1 MTDTAVHKTHGHGP
15 HNLISWPAVLAGAIV
30 AAAVGAM
37 LNLLG
42 IALGAASFN
51 PYELDSGDA
60 TGFTAAAG
68 MWMALANSVALF
80 VGGAVASR
88 AAKHPDHHRGGL
100 HGVSVWAV
108 AFLLALVITASGV
121 AGGAAAIAGG
131 EASEPSTRELVITDG
146 TIGPNGA
153 VEGQVI
159 VPPQA
164 REIADDTADATATL
178 ALWGFLT
185 MLLGAIAAVLG
196 GMYGTRNHR
205 WMTKAG
211 LGGDSRHHDRDH
223 DRVVDPTPTAEPH
236 RVYPTPRT

>member
-1 MTDTAVHKTHGHGP
+1 MTDTTIHPTHRHHP
-15 HNLISWPAVLAGAIV
+15 HTLISWPAVLAGAIV

-42 IALGAASFN
+42 VALGAASFN
-51 PYELDSGDA
+51 PYDLDSGDA

-68 MWMALANSVALF
+68 MWMALANSIALF

-88 AAKHPDHHRGGL
+88 AAKHSDHHRGGL

-131 EASEPSTRELVITDG
+131 EASEPSPPREVVISDG
-146 TIGPNGA
+146 TVGPNGV
-153 VEGQVI
+153 VEGQVV
-159 VPPQA
+159 VPPEA
-164 REIADDTADATATL
+164 REVADDTADATATL

-185 MLLGAIAAVLG
+185 MLLGAVAAVLG

-205 WMTKAG
+205 WMNKAG
-211 LGGDSRHHDRDH
+211 IGVDHRDP
-223 DRVVDPTPTAEPH
+223 VVETTPASEPH

>member
-1 MTDTAVHKTHGHGP
+1 MTDTTFHSTHGHHP
-15 HNLISWPAVLAGAIV
+15 HTLISWPAVLAGAIV
-30 AAAVGAM
+30 AVAVGAM

-42 IALGAASFN
+42 VALGAASFN
-51 PYELDSGDA
+51 PYDLDSGDA

-68 MWMALANSVALF
+68 MWMALANSIALF

-88 AAKHPDHHRGGL
+88 AAKHSDHHRGGL
-100 HGVSVWAV
+100 HGVSVWAL
-108 AFLLALVITASGV
+108 AFLLALVITASGL

-131 EASEPSTRELVITDG
+131 EASEPSAPREVVITDG
-146 TIGPNGA
+146 TVGPNG
-153 VEGQVI
+153 VVDGQVV
-159 VPPQA
+159 VPPPA
-164 REIADDTADATATL
+164 REVADDTADATATL

-185 MLLGAIAAVLG
+185 MLLGAVAAVLG

-211 LGGDSRHHDRDH
+211 LSGDGRDH
-223 DRVVDPTPTAEPH
+223 DHERVVEPAPPAEPH

>member
-1 MTDTAVHKTHGHGP
+1 MTDTTIYPTHAHPP

-51 PYELDSGDA
+51 PYDLDGGDA
-60 TGFTAAAG
+60 SDFTAAAG
-68 MWMALANSVALF
+68 MWMAIANSIALF
-80 VGGAVASR
+80 VGGVVASR
-88 AAKHPDHHRGGL
+88 AAKYSDHHRGGL

-108 AFLLALVITASGV
+108 AFLLALVITASGL

-131 EASEPSTRELVITDG
+131 EASEPPTPREVVITDG
-146 TIGPNGA
+146 TVGPNGA

-159 VPPQA
+159 LPPQA
-164 REIADDTADATATL
+164 QEVADETADATATL

-185 MLLGAIAAVLG
+185 MLLGAVAAVLG

-211 LGGDSRHHDRDH
+211 IGGDGRDH
-223 DRVVDPTPTAEPH
+223 DHGRVVEPAAAAEPH

>member
-1 MTDTAVHKTHGHGP
+1 MTDTTFHPTHAHHP
-15 HNLISWPAVLAGAIV
+15 HTLISWPAVLAGAIV

-51 PYELDSGDA
+51 PYDLDPGDA

-68 MWMALANSVALF
+68 MWMALANSIALF

-88 AAKHPDHHRGGL
+88 AAKHSDHHRGGL

-121 AGGAAAIAGG
+121 AGGTAAIAGG
-131 EASEPSTRELVITDG
+131 EASEPSAPRELVITDG
-146 TIGPNGA
+146 TVGPNGV
-153 VEGQVI
+153 VEGQVV

-164 REIADDTADATATL
+164 REVADETADATATL

-185 MLLGAIAAVLG
+185 MLLGAVTAVLG

-205 WMTKAG
+205 WMSKAG
-211 LGGDSRHHDRDH
+211 LGGHGHEP
-223 DRVVDPTPTAEPH
+223 VVETAPSPPPAAEPH